1 MAHPCKSGNPD
12 IMHALADLGVTP
24 SQWDLSFPTLRRDSL
39 QEYEMMRLETCSIP
53 EHSPYSDREAVGV
66 QQSKEGRVE
75 SIVACAIISPFCP
88 G

>member
-1 MAHPCKSGNPD
+1 
-12 IMHALADLGVTP
+12 
-24 SQWDLSFPTLRRDSL
+24 
-39 QEYEMMRLETCSIP
+39 MMRLETCSIP
-53 EHSPYSDREAVGV
+53 EHSPYSDREAVCV